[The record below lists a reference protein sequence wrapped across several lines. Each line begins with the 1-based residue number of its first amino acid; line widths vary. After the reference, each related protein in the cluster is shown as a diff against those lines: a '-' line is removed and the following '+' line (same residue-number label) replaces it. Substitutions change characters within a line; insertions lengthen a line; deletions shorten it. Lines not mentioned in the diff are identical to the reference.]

1 MSSRDKRD
9 ECKRTTEEASKTGI
23 MASKPGSSPCPGNSM
38 EGTYLLVM
46 WRPVFRWHDSYPGFR
61 TELENRVGDDKGK
74 GTSGDPM
81 RPKVPMHR
89 SGAHCFVVVEK
100 RGNSRGAKGAGHP
113 RLDGVNG

>member
-23 MASKPGSSPCPGNSM
+23 TAPKPGSSPCPGSSM

>member
-1 MSSRDKRD
+1 
-9 ECKRTTEEASKTGI
+9 
-23 MASKPGSSPCPGNSM
+23 M

-46 WRPVFRWHDSYPGFR
+46 RRPVFRWHDSYPGFR